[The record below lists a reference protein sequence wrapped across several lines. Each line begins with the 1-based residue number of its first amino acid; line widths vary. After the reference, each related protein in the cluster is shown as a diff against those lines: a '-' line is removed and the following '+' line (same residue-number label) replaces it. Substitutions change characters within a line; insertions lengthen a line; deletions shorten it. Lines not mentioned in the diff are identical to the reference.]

1 MNTIKRILARHR
13 GLKRFADKKVFTWNI
28 RIVDAPAPES
38 SIDIINMYAGKGLMH
53 YLRLILGKKVN
64 ETIKI
69 VARKDRRRTEDEY
82 RIYLETD
89 LIESNNSVEVIKVVP
104 GQRFFIT
111 LTLKDDV
118 IHARINNRTATLS
131 ADCSTIDSGY
141 STTIPSLEGWAV
153 KFDTNY

>member
-1 MNTIKRILARHR
+1 MKAIKRILARHR
-13 GLKRFADKKVFTWNI
+13 DLKRFADKKVFTWNI

-38 SIDIINMYAGKGLMH
+38 SIDIVTMYAGKGWRH
-53 YLRLILGKKVN
+53 YLRLILGKKVT

-89 LIESNNSVEVIKVVP
+89 LIDSNNSVEVIKVVP
-104 GQRFFIT
+104 GQRFIIT
-111 LTLKDDV
+111 LTLKDV
-118 IHARINNRTATLS
+118 IHARINNRTASLS
-131 ADCSTIDSGY
+131 ADCTSIDSGY